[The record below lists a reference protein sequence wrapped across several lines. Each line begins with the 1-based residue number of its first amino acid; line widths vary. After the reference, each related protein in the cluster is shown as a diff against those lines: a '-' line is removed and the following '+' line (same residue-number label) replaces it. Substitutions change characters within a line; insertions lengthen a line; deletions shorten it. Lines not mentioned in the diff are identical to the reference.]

1 MKPTFFSFVL
11 LWTVGCLCG
20 CQQQEET
27 TGTPQTQAVA
37 MGYRAAAGEVL
48 NSNYE
53 QIPFGTTFRFIASV
67 VTNPP
72 LPTPEPS
79 LNGSGDIDPAWASP
93 YGTYCFKEDPQRPI
107 NPIWEPC
114 EIDGSY
120 NYVKFSTVAGQRL
133 TVENDTKGVSY
144 FITAFYPPLGTVK
157 QKAATVIPYKRDQK
171 LSMCEKVFTI
181 SIAARPYDDY
191 NTTTPAETYK
201 IYPLPENFTF
211 VEMRSKLT
219 IGIYQEEVPFTL
231 VGADNNEASHITV
244 TGLGVYGQIQPFT
257 RVMRVLYQDNP
268 HPDDENLDIRDHFED
283 HLPLKPAAP
292 SGEARKLRYSLDP
305 IYIFPVD
312 YSGDAS
318 VPITVL
324 LNIEYGNGDISELP
338 VRIPINAQPS
348 INYLINLVI
357 ARSSVRVIAAP
368 TPWNSSDIPD
378 TPIEVGGAGGG
389 VLLGEW
395 DLQGGWKPG
404 MGDGTT
410 EL

>member
-1 MKPTFFSFVL
+1 MKSTFFSFII
-11 LWTVGCLCG
+11 LWVAGCLCG

-27 TGTPQTQAVA
+27 TDTSQTQVVA
-37 MGYRAAAGEVL
+37 MGYRAAVGEVL
-48 NSNYE
+48 DSNYD

-79 LNGSGDIDPAWASP
+79 LDGVGDMNPAWASP
-93 YGTYCFKEDPQRPI
+93 YGTYCFKEDPQRI
-107 NPIWEPC
+107 DNPIWEPC
-114 EIDGSY
+114 EIDSDY
-120 NYVKFSTVAGQRL
+120 KYVKFSTTEGQKL
-133 TVENDTKGVSY
+133 SVYSDTKGVSY
-144 FITAFYPPLGTVK
+144 LITAFYPPLGTVK

-171 LSMCEKVFTI
+171 LSMCENVFTI
-181 SIAARPYDDY
+181 SIAARPQYDY
-191 NTTTPAETYK
+191 NITTPAETYK
-201 IYPLPENFTF
+201 IYPLPEKFTF

-231 VGADNNEASHITV
+231 VDADDNEANQITI

-268 HPDDENLDIRDHFED
+268 HPDDENLEVRDHFED
-283 HLPLKPAAP
+283 NLPLIPATP
-292 SGEARKLRYSLDP
+292 SGEARQLRYSLDP

-312 YSGDAS
+312 YSSDAS

-324 LNIEYGNGDISELP
+324 LKIRYGNGDVSELP
-338 VRIPINAQPS
+338 VRIPINAKPS
-348 INYLINLVI
+348 MNYLVSLVI
-357 ARSSVRVIAAP
+357 SRSSVKVVAAP
-368 TPWNSSDIPD
+368 TSWNSTDIPD

-395 DLQGGWKPG
+395 EFQGGWQPG
-404 MGDGTT
+404 LDDGST